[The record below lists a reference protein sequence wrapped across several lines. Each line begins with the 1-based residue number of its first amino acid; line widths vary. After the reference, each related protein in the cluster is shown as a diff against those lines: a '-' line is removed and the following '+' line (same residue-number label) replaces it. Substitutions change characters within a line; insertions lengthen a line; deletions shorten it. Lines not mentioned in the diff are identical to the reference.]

1 MKITEAIIKTAN
13 EYGRLH
19 GYILVGKGELDAA
32 KSRFW
37 GNVTASI
44 GYKHETGE
52 RLAFPY
58 VKYILP
64 AFEGDEAVEKHGIP
78 KVDIDMHF
86 GNPRINIRTKDFDFC
101 CLTYNLKSGKFSEAQ
116 AFGDKGIELAMA
128 IKLQIEN
135 NLKQKSDE

>member
-37 GNVTASI
+37 GNAAASI

-58 VKYILP
+58 
-64 AFEGDEAVEKHGIP
+64 
-78 KVDIDMHF
+78 DMHF